1 MQSLPSKDM
10 SASLPT
16 HIVLVGLMGT
26 GKSSVGR
33 KLASQ
38 LQRTF
43 VDTDKRV
50 EEMTGKSVRDIFIH
64 DGEEAFRA
72 LESKVVIDVLQDSE
86 SSVIAAAGGVV
97 TRPENRKVLLE
108 SCSSGATKVI
118 WLRADTAELLARVQK
133 GVHRPLLDADPSGTL
148 TAMERD
154 RTPWYEEVASFVV
167 DTNGLSIEQ
176 VASSILAV
184 LEKDS

>member
-1 MQSLPSKDM
+1 MSKGM

-38 LQRTF
+38 LQRPF

-50 EEMTGKSVRDIFIH
+50 EEIAGKSVRDIFTH
-64 DGEEAFRA
+64 DGEEAFRT
-72 LESKVVIDVLQDSE
+72 LESKVVVDVLQTSE

-97 TRPENRKVLLE
+97 TRPENRTVLLE
-108 SCSSGATKVI
+108 NCSKGTTKVI

-133 GVHRPLLDADPSGTL
+133 GAHRPLLDADPSGTL

-154 RTPWYEEVASFVV
+154 RTPWYAEVASYVV

-176 VASSILAV
+176 VATAVLAV